1 MPINGPST
9 PHRIK
14 MPSSHLED
22 SDEGNGNDEKEKKPI
37 IIPMLNSE
45 QQPLKKPG
53 NRGRRKLNSNQTANQ
68 RPVQSL
74 SIKPDHKLTDF
85 FPVRRSVRKSKK
97 AVLEEKQRDMENKV
111 LCQVEEG
118 LQVAG
123 FANLRSH
130 PPLAIK
136 YT

>member
-1 MPINGPST
+1 
-9 PHRIK
+9 
-14 MPSSHLED
+14 MPSSQLED
-22 SDEGNGNDEKEKKPI
+22 SDEGNGNDEKDKKPI
-37 IIPMLNSE
+37 IPLLNSE

-68 RPVQSL
+68 RPIQSL
-74 SIKPDHKLTDF
+74 SIKTDHKLTDF

-118 LQVAG
+118 LQVTEFG
-123 FANLRSH
+123 DYGSFVSCH
-130 PPLAIK
+130 KVHMK
-136 YT
+136 YFHFR